1 MAVFVSRNES
11 SDRLLGAPGSAEIW
25 RGFDNSLV
33 DDGNAISTQLLDST
47 NVLETYEENNPSLSN
62 PNAIPLGDRA
72 EWDWVVQNNSAPT
85 DTYVFRMIRD
95 NGELLD
101 GYVNFPQLTTV
112 EPALVQR
119 DFQWYPSSSVLNPA
133 TSTALAP
140 VNGAATGAV
149 PGAAFRIRMNVEA
162 SGFDLPATAQSF
174 NLQFANTT
182 TGPWTDVGL
191 LGSEGI
197 WRGSDNAGL
206 SDGATVSPILPS
218 SDVGE
223 SYEEENPSVLNP
235 NTILATTTQRGEWD
249 WAIED
254 RLAPSGTFFFRMVR
268 EDGTTLDDYTN
279 FPEIAAAG
287 PSLAQEDYRWF
298 ANLDSTAPGSALAG
312 ENTLF
317 TATEHVDTY
326 RLRMNV
332 EVANSALIAGAQSF
346 KLQYATSTPGPWSDV
361 GAVGSNSDW
370 WGFDNPSPADG
381 SLITTVLASSTV
393 AATYEEFNPSVPNPN
408 PVGAGDRAEWD
419 WVLQP
424 ALVDSE
430 TTYYFRMVRAGGE
443 TLEVYTLFPSLTT
456 PKALVLTQQDYRWFA
471 NTSTTTI
478 PFVALSGENT
488 STTGAVPGDVFR
500 LRMNVNVAGADMG
513 AGSQAFKLQFT
524 TSTSAPAGPWTD
536 VGALPPLQIGLD
548 AVSSNS
554 AGGGANTLTISHTV
568 GSQPNRVLV
577 VGAEG
582 EDNSSTDCVATGV
595 TYGGVALT
603 NVAEAVAGTSPFM
616 CVSLWYLVAPATG
629 TADVVITWAGN
640 VRRRNGG
647 AISIFNAA
655 QQGLEA
661 QNSQALNAA
670 TTISTS
676 INTVT
681 EGTWVIDAVG
691 GGTGTAFTPLAP
703 NQIEQY
709 DIQEGSSRGAGS
721 TKHVPTAGPTAMSW
735 TKTGNYLAHVVAA
748 FAPFAEEQTF
758 TEIWRG
764 FDNPSLDDGE
774 TLTSST
780 LVGTTVVQSYEEVN
794 PSVPNPNP
802 AVATTTERAEWDWVV
817 QHNGAP
823 AGSYV
828 FRMVRDNGVP
838 LNTYVN
844 FPEIESALPDFI
856 QHDYRWFA
864 NVDGAA
870 TTTGWET
877 LADTPANVRF
887 GGAMTTDGTDLY
899 ALRGAGLSDFWRYD
913 ISAGNWVPLANTPGT
928 VSQGGAV
935 EFAGGHVYALRGA
948 STQDFWRYD
957 ILGDTWEVRAATPA
971 NVDWGGSLAWDGG
984 DSIYALRGDVSTA
997 FWVYSIS
1004 GNSWASLAGTLAN
1017 VSNGGSLA
1025 YVTGDLYAL
1034 RGDNTTDFWKY
1045 TTSTN
1050 TWSAL
1055 TSTPAIVNNGGSLAW
1070 DGEQHVYALRGAQS
1084 TAFWRYSTST
1094 DSWEVLPNTLMIVDD
1109 GGSLSFLGGAGYAL
1123 RGDNNSDFWVFGIAP
1138 STPLADENTPFTADI
1153 DGPVYRLRMNVE
1165 VTTVDMPTGTHR
1177 FKLQYALTS
1186 TGPWTDVGAVGSRS
1200 LSEDSF
1206 LETKTATQ

>member
-1 MAVFVSRNES
+1 MVQENGAAFNTNYLFRMVRADGSPLESYTRFPVLVMPAPVTFTQSDYRWFENADALAPGPALAAELTPFSTTTHGLTYRLRMNVEVDGLNLSAGFQAFRLQFSTSTAGGFSDVGDVGSAAQWRGFNNPSVADGATGGTALLSTSDVFESYKEQNPSVANPVAINIEERGEWDWVIQDNGAADDTTYFFRMVRAVGTPLDAYAFSPELTTAPAVVLDQKDFRWFSNLDDATPVDPLASENVALSAADPLVILRLRMNVESNGANVATGSRAFKLQYATS
-11 SDRLLGAPGSAEIW
+11 TAGLWTDLGAPSSTSTTFVGFDNPSVADGVALPSLKLTFSTVAQSYEEANPLTVVRLRINAAAAGDAVAAGEITLRLQYATSTGGVWRDLGTPGSAEIW

-47 NVLETYEENNPSLSN
+47 NVLETYEENSPSLSN

-174 NLQFANTT
+174 NLQFANIT

-254 RLAPSGTFFFRMVR
+254 RLAPSGTFSFRMVR

-279 FPEIAAAG
+279 FPEIDAAG

-317 TATEHVDTY
+317 TATEHVGAY

-332 EVANSALIAGAQSF
+332 EVPNSALIAGAQSF

-381 SLITTVLASSTV
+381 SLMTTVLASSTV

-471 NTSTTTI
+471 NTSTTTT

-536 VGALPPLQIGLD
+536 VGTLPPLQIGLG
-548 AVSSNS
+548 VCPRIRSWRLKPPRNNLLTVIWTLPWSN
-554 AGGGANTLTISHTV
+554 
-568 GSQPNRVLV
+568 
-577 VGAEG
+577 
-582 EDNSSTDCVATGV
+582 
-595 TYGGVALT
+595 
-603 NVAEAVAGTSPFM
+603 
-616 CVSLWYLVAPATG
+616 
-629 TADVVITWAGN
+629 
-640 VRRRNGG
+640 
-647 AISIFNAA
+647 
-655 QQGLEA
+655 
-661 QNSQALNAA
+661 
-670 TTISTS
+670 
-676 INTVT
+676 
-681 EGTWVIDAVG
+681 
-691 GGTGTAFTPLAP
+691 
-703 NQIEQY
+703 
-709 DIQEGSSRGAGS
+709 
-721 TKHVPTAGPTAMSW
+721 
-735 TKTGNYLAHVVAA
+735 
-748 FAPFAEEQTF
+748 
-758 TEIWRG
+758 
-764 FDNPSLDDGE
+764 
-774 TLTSST
+774 
-780 LVGTTVVQSYEEVN
+780 
-794 PSVPNPNP
+794 
-802 AVATTTERAEWDWVV
+802 
-817 QHNGAP
+817 
-823 AGSYV
+823 
-828 FRMVRDNGVP
+828 
-838 LNTYVN
+838 
-844 FPEIESALPDFI
+844 
-856 QHDYRWFA
+856 
-864 NVDGAA
+864 
-870 TTTGWET
+870 
-877 LADTPANVRF
+877 
-887 GGAMTTDGTDLY
+887 
-899 ALRGAGLSDFWRYD
+899 
-913 ISAGNWVPLANTPGT
+913 
-928 VSQGGAV
+928 
-935 EFAGGHVYALRGA
+935 
-948 STQDFWRYD
+948 
-957 ILGDTWEVRAATPA
+957 
-971 NVDWGGSLAWDGG
+971 
-984 DSIYALRGDVSTA
+984 
-997 FWVYSIS
+997 
-1004 GNSWASLAGTLAN
+1004 
-1017 VSNGGSLA
+1017 
-1025 YVTGDLYAL
+1025 
-1034 RGDNTTDFWKY
+1034 
-1045 TTSTN
+1045 
-1050 TWSAL
+1050 
-1055 TSTPAIVNNGGSLAW
+1055 
-1070 DGEQHVYALRGAQS
+1070 
-1084 TAFWRYSTST
+1084 
-1094 DSWEVLPNTLMIVDD
+1094 
-1109 GGSLSFLGGAGYAL
+1109 
-1123 RGDNNSDFWVFGIAP
+1123 
-1138 STPLADENTPFTADI
+1138 
-1153 DGPVYRLRMNVE
+1153 
-1165 VTTVDMPTGTHR
+1165 
-1177 FKLQYALTS
+1177 
-1186 TGPWTDVGAVGSRS
+1186 
-1200 LSEDSF
+1200 
-1206 LETKTATQ
+1206 

>member
-1 MAVFVSRNES
+1 MANPVAINIEERGEWDWVIQDNGAADDTTYFFRMVRAVGTPLDAYAFFPELTTAPAVVLDQKDFRWFSNLDDATPVDPLASENVALSAADPLVILRLRMNVESNGANVAAGSRAFKLQYATSTAGLWTDLGAPSSTSTTFVGFDNPSVADGVALPSLKLTFSTVAQSYEEANPSIPVPQALNDGERSEWDWVVRNNAAPPATNFVFRMVNQDGTPLEAYTRFPQITTAAGSLTQQDYQWFENRNHPEPLVPLVAEPS
-11 SDRLLGAPGSAEIW
+11 ENTPGTNIQPLTVVRLRINAAAAGDAVAAGEITLRLQYATSTGGVWRDLGAPGSAEIW

-279 FPEIAAAG
+279 FPEIDAAG

-298 ANLDSTAPGSALAG
+298 ANLDSAAPGSALAG

-317 TATEHVDTY
+317 TATEHVDAY

-430 TTYYFRMVRAGGE
+430 TTYYF
-443 TLEVYTLFPSLTT
+443 
-456 PKALVLTQQDYRWFA
+456 
-471 NTSTTTI
+471 
-478 PFVALSGENT
+478 
-488 STTGAVPGDVFR
+488 
-500 LRMNVNVAGADMG
+500 
-513 AGSQAFKLQFT
+513 
-524 TSTSAPAGPWTD
+524 
-536 VGALPPLQIGLD
+536 
-548 AVSSNS
+548 
-554 AGGGANTLTISHTV
+554 
-568 GSQPNRVLV
+568 
-577 VGAEG
+577 
-582 EDNSSTDCVATGV
+582 
-595 TYGGVALT
+595 
-603 NVAEAVAGTSPFM
+603 
-616 CVSLWYLVAPATG
+616 
-629 TADVVITWAGN
+629 
-640 VRRRNGG
+640 
-647 AISIFNAA
+647 
-655 QQGLEA
+655 
-661 QNSQALNAA
+661 
-670 TTISTS
+670 
-676 INTVT
+676 
-681 EGTWVIDAVG
+681 
-691 GGTGTAFTPLAP
+691 
-703 NQIEQY
+703 
-709 DIQEGSSRGAGS
+709 
-721 TKHVPTAGPTAMSW
+721 
-735 TKTGNYLAHVVAA
+735 
-748 FAPFAEEQTF
+748 
-758 TEIWRG
+758 
-764 FDNPSLDDGE
+764 
-774 TLTSST
+774 
-780 LVGTTVVQSYEEVN
+780 
-794 PSVPNPNP
+794 
-802 AVATTTERAEWDWVV
+802 
-817 QHNGAP
+817 
-823 AGSYV
+823 
-828 FRMVRDNGVP
+828 
-838 LNTYVN
+838 
-844 FPEIESALPDFI
+844 
-856 QHDYRWFA
+856 
-864 NVDGAA
+864 
-870 TTTGWET
+870 
-877 LADTPANVRF
+877 
-887 GGAMTTDGTDLY
+887 
-899 ALRGAGLSDFWRYD
+899 
-913 ISAGNWVPLANTPGT
+913 
-928 VSQGGAV
+928 
-935 EFAGGHVYALRGA
+935 
-948 STQDFWRYD
+948 
-957 ILGDTWEVRAATPA
+957 
-971 NVDWGGSLAWDGG
+971 
-984 DSIYALRGDVSTA
+984 
-997 FWVYSIS
+997 
-1004 GNSWASLAGTLAN
+1004 
-1017 VSNGGSLA
+1017 
-1025 YVTGDLYAL
+1025 
-1034 RGDNTTDFWKY
+1034 
-1045 TTSTN
+1045 
-1050 TWSAL
+1050 
-1055 TSTPAIVNNGGSLAW
+1055 
-1070 DGEQHVYALRGAQS
+1070 
-1084 TAFWRYSTST
+1084 
-1094 DSWEVLPNTLMIVDD
+1094 
-1109 GGSLSFLGGAGYAL
+1109 
-1123 RGDNNSDFWVFGIAP
+1123 
-1138 STPLADENTPFTADI
+1138 
-1153 DGPVYRLRMNVE
+1153 
-1165 VTTVDMPTGTHR
+1165 
-1177 FKLQYALTS
+1177 
-1186 TGPWTDVGAVGSRS
+1186 
-1200 LSEDSF
+1200 
-1206 LETKTATQ
+1206 